1 MAGSLMTMPMLIV
14 NMGAEMIYV
23 LDQRLKAQNIPRD
36 KSSKGMCERT
46 SECRHALTCESRG
59 NLTVRAHACVL
70 QCSKTSSR
78 RCTMKSS

>member
-36 KSSKGMCERT
+36 KSSKGMTDR
-46 SECRHALTCESRG
+46 RPRDAL
-59 NLTVRAHACVL
+59 LV
-70 QCSKTSSR
+70 
-78 RCTMKSS
+78 

>member
-36 KSSKGMCERT
+36 KSSKGTAGGRPCDALLMCV
-46 SECRHALTCESRG
+46 S
-59 NLTVRAHACVL
+59 
-70 QCSKTSSR
+70 
-78 RCTMKSS
+78 

>member
-36 KSSKGMCERT
+36 KSSKG
-46 SECRHALTCESRG
+46 A
-59 NLTVRAHACVL
+59 
-70 QCSKTSSR
+70 TSSWAHSL
-78 RCTMKSS
+78 TT